1 MGMEPETRNFL
12 VLIAQTISLVLLWM
26 MTNVLF
32 GIYLG
37 YGFFEGNPNWKNI
50 VYYLLFII
58 SLMLIIRHIRKKWR

>member
-1 MGMEPETRNFL
+1 MEPETRNFL

>member
-1 MGMEPETRNFL
+1 MEPETRNFL

-37 YGFFEGNPNWKNI
+37 YGFFEGSPNWKNI

-58 SLMLIIRHIRKKWR
+58 SLLLIIRHIRKKWR